1 MGWYKEKSGGR
12 KYKVMKSEWKVKKKK
27 TWLKQEVAI
36 QGYRTKYGR
45 VGGIQYRS
53 TLNDM
58 LGCGRVSKFG
68 AGDYHLFLV
77 WWSKPS

>member
-58 LGCGRVSKFG
+58 LAV